1 MNRQLPFSITEEQK
15 QRFSTDG
22 VVCLRGLFDDDW
34 IGVLTAGIE
43 KNLSDPGQRSRIWD
57 RTADNR
63 PMFYDSDNWRR
74 IPEYEQFVY
83 HSPCVDIATALL
95 TTDRVNFFFD
105 AVFVRSTGVTFPTP
119 WHQDEPYWSAGG
131 MDTVSIWMPL
141 VPVSRESALAFV
153 PGSHLWPNHFRQRD
167 FGELNPDRQQDVNT
181 VSFSGDWEPF
191 PDIESDR
198 DRYGVTSWEIQ
209 LGDCIAFNGRIIHG
223 GSGALAPDRAL
234 KVFNTQWLGDDVRV
248 NFRSYGMDPD
258 HSEKMRAAGMGHGDR
273 LDGRVYP
280 RLPQDRNSAAFEVDA
295 GPS

>member
-63 PMFYDSDNWRR
+63 TMFYDSDNWRR

-95 TTDRVNFFFD
+95 TTDRVNFIFD

-181 VSFSGDWEPF
+181 VSFSGDWARRLYCF
-191 PDIESDR
+191 QR
-198 DRYGVTSWEIQ
+198 
-209 LGDCIAFNGRIIHG
+209 
-223 GSGALAPDRAL
+223 
-234 KVFNTQWLGDDVRV
+234 
-248 NFRSYGMDPD
+248 PD
-258 HSEKMRAAGMGHGDR
+258 HSWRFRCTGTGSGTQSFQHPMAGRRCAGEFPVIRDGPRSFGEDACRGHGAR
-273 LDGRVYP
+273 
-280 RLPQDRNSAAFEVDA
+280 
-295 GPS
+295 